1 MKENS
6 KLEATSHSRVDT
18 RNYME
23 RAEAIGQEEFVDEG
37 FEET

>member
-1 MKENS
+1 MKENG
-6 KLEATSHSRVDT
+6 KLEAASHSRVDT

-23 RAEAIGQEEFVDEG
+23 RAKAIGQEEPVDDG